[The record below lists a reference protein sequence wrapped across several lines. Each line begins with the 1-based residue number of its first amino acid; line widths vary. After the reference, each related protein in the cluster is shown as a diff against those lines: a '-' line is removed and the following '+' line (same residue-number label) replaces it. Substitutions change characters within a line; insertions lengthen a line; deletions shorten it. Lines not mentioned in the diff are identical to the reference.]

1 LKNLALSNGYPVK
14 EDNTMVTL
22 DSLIVK
28 AASRKGLVVS
38 VASAA
43 DLEVLEAV
51 SNAIMEGIAS
61 FLLFDDER
69 RLMELLTTNF
79 PHLLENEDVNI
90 HHADDEFQ
98 AASFAVKAVSTGQ
111 AHVVMKGNMATS
123 IILKAVLNG
132 EYGLRTGKVLS
143 HVAAFE
149 VPGFDR
155 LLFVTDAAMNIAPDL
170 EAKAQIIRNAVATAH
185 ACGVQEPIVA
195 PLAAVETVN
204 PAMVP
209 TTDAASLVVMNRRGQ
224 ITGCI
229 VDGPLALDNAVSE
242 QAAAQK
248 GITGDTA
255 GKADILVV
263 PSIEAG
269 NILYKSLMYFAGAK
283 VGAIIQGAKAPIVLT
298 SRADSAESKVY
309 SLALA
314 ILAIK

>member
-1 LKNLALSNGYPVK
+1 
-14 EDNTMVTL
+14 MVTL
-22 DSLIVK
+22 DLLITR
-28 AASRKGLVVS
+28 AASKKGPVVA

-43 DLEVLEAV
+43 DRAVLEAV
-51 SNAIMEGIAS
+51 SGAIAKGIAS
-61 FLLFDDER
+61 FLLYDDEN
-69 RLMELLTTNF
+69 RLKMLIKTEF
-79 PHLLENEDVNI
+79 PHLLEDENISI
-90 HHADDEFQ
+90 HHADDGVQ
-98 AASFAVKAVSTGQ
+98 AANLSVKAVSSGW
-111 AHVVMKGNMATS
+111 AHVVMKGNVATS

-149 VPGFDR
+149 VPGYDR

-185 ACGVQEPIVA
+185 ACGVKEPIVA
-195 PLAAVETVN
+195 PLAAIETIN
-204 PAMVP
+204 PIMTP

-242 QAAAQK
+242 QAAIQK
-248 GITGDTA
+248 GITSDTA

-263 PSIEAG
+263 PNIEAG
-269 NILYKSLMYFAGAK
+269 NILYKSLMYFANAK
-283 VGAIIQGAKAPIVLT
+283 VGAVIQGAKAPIVLT
-298 SRADSAESKVY
+298 SRADSAESKLY

-314 ILAIK
+314 ILSVK

>member
-1 LKNLALSNGYPVK
+1 
-14 EDNTMVTL
+14 MVLL
-22 DSLIVK
+22 DSLITK
-28 AASRKGLVVS
+28 ATAKKDPIVS

-51 SNAIMEGIAS
+51 NLAITKEIAT
-61 FLLFDDER
+61 FLLFDDEKH
-69 RLMELLTTNF
+69 LQELLTTNF
-79 PHLLENEDVNI
+79 PHLLAHDKVSI
-90 HHADDEFQ
+90 HHAEDDFQ
-98 AASFAVKAVSTGQ
+98 ASMLAVKAVSSGR
-111 AHVVMKGNMATS
+111 ADVVMKGNVATS

-132 EYGLRTGKVLS
+132 DYGLRSGKILS

-149 VPGFDR
+149 VAGYDR

-185 ACGVQEPIVA
+185 ACGVAEPIVA

-204 PAMVP
+204 PAMEP
-209 TTDAASLVVMNRRGQ
+209 TTDAASLVIMNKRGQ

-248 GITGDTA
+248 GIIGNTA

-263 PSIEAG
+263 PNIEAG

-283 VGAIIQGAKAPIVLT
+283 VGAIIQGARAPIVLT
-298 SRADSAESKVY
+298 SRADSAESKLY

>member
-1 LKNLALSNGYPVK
+1 MSI
-14 EDNTMVTL
+14 L

-28 AASRKGLVVS
+28 AASKKDPVVA

-43 DLEVLEAV
+43 DREVLEAI
-51 SNAIMEGIAS
+51 NMALAKKIAS
-61 FLLFDDER
+61 FMLFDDEN
-69 RLMELLTTNF
+69 RLKEMIKVQYPQLL
-79 PHLLENEDVNI
+79 
-90 HHADDEFQ
+90 DDDRVSLYHVSDAIDSATQ
-98 AASFAVKAVSTGQ
+98 AVKAVSSGR
-111 AHVVMKGNMATS
+111 AHVLMKGNLPTAV
-123 IILKAVLNG
+123 ILKAVLNG

-149 VPGFDR
+149 VSGYDR
-155 LLFVTDAAMNIAPDL
+155 ILFVTDAAMNIAPDL
-170 EAKAQIIRNAVATAH
+170 EAKAQIIRNAVTTAH
-185 ACGVQEPIVA
+185 ACGVTEPIVA

-209 TTDAASLVVMNRRGQ
+209 TTDAASLVVMNQRGQ

-229 VDGPLALDNAVSE
+229 IDGPLALDNAVSE

-248 GITGDTA
+248 GITGETA

-263 PSIEAG
+263 PNIEAG
-269 NILYKSLMYFAGAK
+269 NILYKSLMYFAHAK

-298 SRADSAESKVY
+298 SRADSAESKLY

-314 ILAIK
+314 ILSAK

>member
-1 LKNLALSNGYPVK
+1 
-14 EDNTMVTL
+14 MVTL
-22 DSLIVK
+22 DSLVMK
-28 AASRKGLVVS
+28 ASSKKGPIVS

-43 DLEVLEAV
+43 DNEVLEAV
-51 SNAIMEGIAS
+51 SIAVSKGIAS
-61 FLLFDDER
+61 FLLFDDEK
-69 RLMELLTTNF
+69 RLKELLSTNF
-79 PHLLENEDVNI
+79 RHLLADENVSI
-90 HHADDEFQ
+90 HHADNEVE
-98 AASFAVKAVSTGQ
+98 ASSLAVKAVSGGR
-111 AHVVMKGNMATS
+111 AHVVMKGNVATS

-149 VPGFDR
+149 VPGYDR

-170 EAKAQIIRNAVATAH
+170 EAKAQIIRNAVAAAH
-185 ACGVQEPIVA
+185 ACGVVEPIVA
-195 PLAAVETVN
+195 PLAAIETVN

-263 PSIEAG
+263 PNIEAG
-269 NILYKSLMYFAGAK
+269 NILYKSLMYFANAK

-298 SRADSAESKVY
+298 SRADSAESKLY

>member
-1 LKNLALSNGYPVK
+1 
-14 EDNTMVTL
+14 MITL
-22 DSLIVK
+22 DSLIVNAVLK
-28 AASRKGLVVS
+28 TDAIVA

-43 DLEVLEAV
+43 DLEVLQAV
-51 SNAIMEGIAS
+51 STALEKELAS
-61 FLLFDDER
+61 FILFDDEKILKDMIR
-69 RLMELLTTNF
+69 NHF
-79 PHLLENEDVNI
+79 PQLSGNSKVSI
-90 HHADDEFQ
+90 FHAMDSGH
-98 AASFAVKAVSTGQ
+98 AATLAVKAVSSGRAT
-111 AHVVMKGNMATS
+111 VLMKGNLATS
-123 IILKAVLNG
+123 AILKAVLNS

-143 HVAAFE
+143 HVAVFE

-155 LLFVTDAAMNIAPDL
+155 LLFVTDAAMNIEPDL

-185 ACGVQEPIVA
+185 ACGLLEPIVA
-195 PLAAVETVN
+195 PLAAIETVN

-229 VDGPLALDNAVSE
+229 VDGPFALDNAISVK
-242 QAAAQK
+242 AAAHK

-263 PSIEAG
+263 PTIEAG
-269 NILYKSLMYFAGAK
+269 NILYKSLMYFANAK

-298 SRADSAESKVY
+298 SRADSAESKLY

-314 ILAIK
+314 ILSTK

>member
-1 LKNLALSNGYPVK
+1 
-14 EDNTMVTL
+14 MVTL
-22 DSLIVK
+22 DSLVLKATSKKGQIV
-28 AASRKGLVVS
+28 A

-43 DLEVLEAV
+43 DKEVLEAV
-51 SNAIMEGIAS
+51 SIAVVKGIAS
-61 FLLFDDER
+61 FLLFDDEK
-69 RLMELLTTNF
+69 RLKELLTTHF
-79 PHLLENEDVNI
+79 PHLLANDNVSI
-90 HHADDEFQ
+90 HHTDNEV
-98 AASFAVKAVSTGQ
+98 AASNLSVKAVSSGQ
-111 AHVVMKGNMATS
+111 AHVVMKGNVATS
-123 IILKAVLNG
+123 IILKAVLNR

-149 VPGFDR
+149 VPGYDR

-185 ACGVQEPIVA
+185 ACGVEQPIVA

-209 TTDAASLVVMNRRGQ
+209 TTDAASLVVMNKRGQ
-224 ITGCI
+224 ITGCV

-263 PSIEAG
+263 PNIEAG
-269 NILYKSLMYFAGAK
+269 NILYKSLMYFANAK

-298 SRADSAESKVY
+298 SRADSAESKLY

>member
-1 LKNLALSNGYPVK
+1 
-14 EDNTMVTL
+14 MITL
-22 DSLIVK
+22 DSLIVR
-28 AASRKGLVVS
+28 AASKTDPVVS

-51 SNAIMEGIAS
+51 SLAISKGIAS
-61 FLLFDDER
+61 FLLFDDEK
-69 RLMELLTTNF
+69 RLKELLTLNY
-79 PHLLENEDVNI
+79 PHLLANDKVGI
-90 HHADDEFQ
+90 HHANDDLQ
-98 AASFAVKAVSTGQ
+98 AASLAVKAVSSGR
-111 AHVVMKGNMATS
+111 AHVVMKGNVATS
-123 IILKAVLNG
+123 VILKAVLNVD
-132 EYGLRTGKVLS
+132 YGLRTGKVLS

-149 VPGFDR
+149 VPGYKR

-185 ACGVQEPIVA
+185 ACGIEEPIVA

-248 GITGDTA
+248 GITNNTA

-263 PSIEAG
+263 PNIEAG
-269 NILYKSLMYFAGAK
+269 NILYKSLMYFANAK
-283 VGAIIQGAKAPIVLT
+283 VGAIIQGATAPIVLT
-298 SRADSAESKVY
+298 SRADSAESKLY

-314 ILAIK
+314 ILAIKQ